1 MSIDEKNN
9 VEANQLNVGGLVIYQ
24 QVLATGLTLPLE
36 MLLAGEAFGRRYN
49 KSSPKLTTHL
59 ISQENKAVTS
69 RAGIQILPDITLE
82 NITFNHD
89 SKIESSTTNEVY
101 RPDIILIPSLWRNP
115 RPILKQHQKLISWL
129 NYCWQRGS
137 TLLAVG
143 GDGGGLFSGRIW
155 FTRLSQRNHTLALC

>member
-1 MSIDEKNN
+1 M
-9 VEANQLNVGGLVIYQ
+9 GLVIYQ

-115 RPILKQHQKLISWL
+115 RPILKQHQKTHFLAKLLLAAWL
-129 NYCWQRGS
+129 NITGCR
-137 TLLAVG
+137 
-143 GDGGGLFSGRIW
+143 DGGLFSGRIW